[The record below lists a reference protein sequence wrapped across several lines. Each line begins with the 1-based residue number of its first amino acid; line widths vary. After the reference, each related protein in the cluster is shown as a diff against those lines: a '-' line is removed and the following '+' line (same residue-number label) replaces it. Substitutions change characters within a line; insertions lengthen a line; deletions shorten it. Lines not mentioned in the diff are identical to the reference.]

1 VPAAQAIRPTLAL
14 ETKSTVQEVSYA
26 ELRERLLADGQVL
39 HLSGWLTGHSAAPHN
54 AGVRTL
60 RAEEPEVS
68 NDRRAK

>member
-1 VPAAQAIRPTLAL
+1 
-14 ETKSTVQEVSYA
+14 VQEVSYA